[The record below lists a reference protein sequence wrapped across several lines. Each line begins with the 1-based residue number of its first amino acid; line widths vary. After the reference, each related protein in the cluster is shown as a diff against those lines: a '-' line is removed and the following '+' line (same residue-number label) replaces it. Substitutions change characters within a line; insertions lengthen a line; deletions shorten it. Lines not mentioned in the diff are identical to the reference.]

1 MLSLSH
7 RAFRMNPVNLADLAA
22 KPDPSHR
29 DVGAGAYD
37 EEQAFEKMYQVL
49 KSGQFSS
56 VDISDSERAKKFDEY
71 VRMREREQ

>member
-1 MLSLSH
+1 MSPLSH
-7 RAFRMNPVNLADLAA
+7 PTFKMDPINLADLTA

-29 DVGAGAYD
+29 DIEVGTYN
-37 EEQAFEKMYQVL
+37 EEQAFEKMYQIL

-71 VRMREREQ
+71 VRRREHEQ

>member
-1 MLSLSH
+1 MSPLSH
-7 RAFRMNPVNLADLAA
+7 RAFRMDPINLADLAA

-29 DVGAGAYD
+29 DIGVGAYD

-71 VRMREREQ
+71 VRRREHEQ